1 MNGAGIAHDEEL
13 GRGVFSSK
21 QAKRAQR
28 SRVPYHVFLER
39 SGCTHISVDRLTMP
53 SAEDA
58 EVIAGRVAEARDSTF
73 YGWAV
78 VTAAEA
84 QKNDRRV
91 VPSPLPDNPRHADI
105 VLPQAVTDD
114 REEQKRHAQELADVS
129 RWRTSGDSSPR
140 RLRPV

>member
-1 MNGAGIAHDEEL
+1 MNGASIAHDEEL
-13 GRGVFSSK
+13 GRGVFSSR
-21 QAKRAQR
+21 QAKRARR
-28 SRVPYHVFLER
+28 SRVPHHVFLER
-39 SGCTHISVDRLTMP
+39 FGCTDVSVDRLTMP

-58 EVIAGRVAEARDSTF
+58 EAIAGRVAAARNSTF

-91 VPSPLPDNPRHADI
+91 VPSPLPDNPRHADV

-114 REEQKRHAQELADVS
+114 REEQKRHAQELADAS
-129 RWRTSGDSSPR
+129 RWRTAGDGSSGTR
-140 RLRPV
+140 

>member
-1 MNGAGIAHDEEL
+1 MNGASIAHDEEL
-13 GRGVFSSK
+13 GRGVFSSR

-28 SRVPYHVFLER
+28 SRVPHHVFLER
-39 SGCTHISVDRLTMP
+39 SGCTDVSVDRLTMP

-58 EVIAGRVAEARDSTF
+58 EAIAGRVAAARNSTF

-91 VPSPLPDNPRHADI
+91 VPSPSPDNPRHADV

-114 REEQKRHAQELADVS
+114 REEQKRHAQELADAS
-129 RWRTSGDSSPR
+129 RWRTAGDGSSGTH
-140 RLRPV
+140 